1 MKHAYLIT
9 DTAYKMLNQASFL
22 DIMYKYDIRRNVKN
36 QNTDLSYIEI
46 WKMSFD
52 NLSPN
57 INTDDFVCVADITC
71 RGSTQVACWKK
82 LTIKSSKFNRYS
94 CMRAYLWKYS
104 TLTHLLN
111 PNTPLLGYNI
121 I

>member
-46 WKMSFD
+46 
-52 NLSPN
+52 
-57 INTDDFVCVADITC
+57 
-71 RGSTQVACWKK
+71 
-82 LTIKSSKFNRYS
+82 
-94 CMRAYLWKYS
+94 
-104 TLTHLLN
+104 
-111 PNTPLLGYNI
+111 
-121 I
+121 